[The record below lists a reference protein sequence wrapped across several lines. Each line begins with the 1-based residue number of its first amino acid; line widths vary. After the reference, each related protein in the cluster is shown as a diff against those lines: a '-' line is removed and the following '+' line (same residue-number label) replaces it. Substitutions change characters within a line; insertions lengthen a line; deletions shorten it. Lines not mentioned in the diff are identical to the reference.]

1 MSKISTNITIDT
13 KVKEMVDELR
23 IKPTENR
30 TFSNMIETLVKEAL
44 HARAIKIKH
53 KKK

>member
-13 KVKEMVDELR
+13 EVKKEVDDLR
-23 IKPTENR
+23 LNSTENR

-44 HARAIKIKH
+44 KARKQKRKH
-53 KKK
+53 KT

>member
-13 KVKEMVDELR
+13 EVKQEVDDLR

-30 TFSNMIETLVKEAL
+30 TFSNMVETLVKEAL
-44 HARAIKIKH
+44 KARKQ
-53 KKK
+53 KKKP